1 MNQIILNLMI
11 INSIASIVYILY
23 KIYISKND
31 DLVKL
36 INTNKEISDKYNS
49 RRRTSI
55 TFYILGALLG
65 LIILI
70 LMDNDNKTIDI
81 SKKIVSDVSD
91 IYVK

>member
-11 INSIASIVYILY
+11 INSTASIVYILY

-36 INTNKEISDKYNS
+36 INDKDILEKYNT

-70 LMDNDNKTIDI
+70 LMDNDNNTIGI